1 MPKTIQQSVKFSV
14 PPDRL
19 FGIYMNSRKH
29 AAAINSTVSVQRKV
43 GGRFAAFDGVL
54 RGTILA
60 IVPGRMIV
68 QSWRG
73 SDWRKSELDSILT
86 LTFEKAGRG
95 ARLGLVHA
103 NIPDR
108 RAASI
113 QRGWHSHYW
122 RPWRAY
128 LRKAKKR

>member
-1 MPKTIQQSVKFSV
+1 MAKTIQQSVRFGA
-14 PPDRL
+14 PAERL
-19 FGIYMNSRKH
+19 FDIYMDSKKH
-29 AAAINSTVSVQRKV
+29 GAAIGSTASVQRKV
-43 GGRFAAFDGVL
+43 GGRFAAFGGML
-54 RGTILA
+54 RGKILT

-73 SDWRKSELDSILT
+73 SDWKKTELDSILT

-103 NIPDR
+103 NLPDR

-113 QRGWHSHYW
+113 QRGWHNYYW

-128 LRKAKKR
+128 LRKAKGR

>member
-19 FGIYMNSRKH
+19 FGIYMDPRKH
-29 AAAINSTVSVQRKV
+29 AAAINSTVSVNRKV
-43 GGRFAAFDGVL
+43 GGRFTAFGGML

-73 SDWRKSELDSILT
+73 SDWRKSELDSILV
-86 LTFEKAGRG
+86 LTFDRAPGG
-95 ARLGLVHA
+95 ARLGLIHA

-108 RAASI
+108 RSASI
-113 QRGWHSHYW
+113 QRGWHSYYW
-122 RPWRAY
+122 KPWRAY
-128 LRKAKKR
+128 LRKAKGR

>member
-19 FGIYMNSRKH
+19 FGIYMDPRKH
-29 AAAINSTVSVQRKV
+29 AAAINATVSVNRKV
-43 GGRFAAFDGVL
+43 GGRFTAFGGML

-73 SDWRKSELDSILT
+73 SDWRKSELDSILV
-86 LTFEKAGRG
+86 LTFDRAPGG
-95 ARLGLVHA
+95 ARLGLIHA

-108 RAASI
+108 RSASI
-113 QRGWHSHYW
+113 QRGWHNYYW
-122 RPWRAY
+122 KPWRAY
-128 LRKAKKR
+128 LRKAKGR